1 MAGTQNSDPRGEI
14 VLKLY
19 ELFRQRGYEGVSIGD
34 ISSASGL
41 GKSSLYHHFPRGK
54 EEMAEAVVE
63 LTRNSLESNV
73 FAPLRAAGPVEQRID
88 AMLAAVRRLYSGGAT
103 PCVLAALLSSDDG
116 PLAQGTRRLFHDWA
130 ATIANALQDG
140 GVTADDATR
149 RANTMLALLQGGLV
163 MTRALKDT
171 SVFDA
176 TMGTAREVLLFGLP
190 RGDT

>member
-1 MAGTQNSDPRGEI
+1 MTSAQNSDPRAEI

-34 ISSASGL
+34 ISSATGL

-63 LTRNSLESNV
+63 FARISLESNV
-73 FAPLRAAGPVEQRID
+73 FAPLRAAEPAEQRID
-88 AMLAAVRRLYSGGAT
+88 AMLAAVRRLYSAGAT
-103 PCVLAALLSSDDG
+103 PCVLAALMSGDDG

-130 ATIANALQDG
+130 ATIADALQDG

-176 TMGTAREVLLFGLP
+176 TMGTAREVLLSGVP